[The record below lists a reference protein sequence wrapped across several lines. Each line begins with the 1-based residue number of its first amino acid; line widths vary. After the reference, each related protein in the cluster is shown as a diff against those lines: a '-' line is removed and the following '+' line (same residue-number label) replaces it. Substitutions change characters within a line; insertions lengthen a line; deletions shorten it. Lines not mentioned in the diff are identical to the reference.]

1 MQLIYIYISRVKNV
15 VHTFG
20 HFCLKKKGGGVI
32 ADNVCKWRKF
42 LAKVFT
48 IPLLNPYSDVY
59 LQI

>member
-1 MQLIYIYISRVKNV
+1 MLCILSDIFV
-15 VHTFG
+15 
-20 HFCLKKKGGGVI
+20 LKKRGGVI
-32 ADNVCKWRKF
+32 TDNVCKWRKF